1 MLDAKVLIM
10 DEPTSSLTNKEVDYL
25 FLIMN
30 QLRKEA
36 PPLFISP
43 QAGGNTP
50 HLRPLYGD
58 DEDGS
63 SVCSGMVSDVS
74 NDDVKLMVGRE
85 LQNRFNAMKETPAT
99 LSRTRCLK

>member
-30 QLRKEA
+30 QLRKEGTA
-36 PPLFISP
+36 IVYIS

-50 HLRPLYGD
+50 HLRPLHGD
-58 DEDGS
+58 ERRQQRVQWHG
-63 SVCSGMVSDVS
+63 
-74 NDDVKLMVGRE
+74 
-85 LQNRFNAMKETPAT
+85 Q
-99 LSRTRCLK
+99 RCQ